1 MSRMYIY
8 SRKYHRRNRR
18 LVGLVSIVFF
28 LGLGVAGMQVLS
40 KYQHLSR
47 TTDTTI
53 NNTPVT
59 TIGYINPYFMF
70 KDSGKWVQDKSQT
83 SPNEVIYYQYDSGTA
98 VRELSVYIN
107 KTPSAMQLSSTRVL
121 PVSVVNGDSLN
132 AGSLSANCGASQP
145 AGSHQVKE
153 INFDGVSTVCDPN
166 PNSFSVALAQAG
178 GDYNLHMTK
187 SKNPFTVVILYKDF
201 SGHPDAQNIVNIA
214 NSFKLI

>member
-1 MSRMYIY
+1 MYIY

-18 LVGLVSIVFF
+18 LVGLVSTAFF
-28 LGLGVAGMQVLS
+28 LGLGLAGLQLFS

-83 SPNEVIYYQYDSGTA
+83 SPSEVVYYQYANGTA

-107 KTPSAMQLSSTRVL
+107 KTPSAMQLSSSRVL
-121 PVSVVNGDSLN
+121 PVSVINGDSIN
-132 AGSLSANCGASQP
+132 AGNLSDRCGTSQTANSR
-145 AGSHQVKE
+145 QVKE
-153 INFDGVSTVCDPN
+153 INFDGVNTVCDPN
-166 PNSFSVALAQAG
+166 PNSFSVALAQPG
-178 GDYNLHMTK
+178 GDYNLHMAK
-187 SKNPFTVVILYKDF
+187 SNNPLTVVILYKDF